1 MELDYSEPIGIKFFG
16 YQEDLEKL
24 LNRKI
29 DLVTSDGLS
38 KYKIL
43 LDSDVVRH
51 FINGNQLLMLTRIF
65 PGSGVFSF
73 TKTRRRIIPSL
84 NTKIV
89 IVTGEQINKL
99 KSAGTSTILRYT
111 CAFTRIFF

>member
-1 MELDYSEPIGIKFFG
+1 MLDILVELDYSEPIGMQFFG

-65 PGSGVFSF
+65 PNRFVMPDKVKNELCRSF
-73 TKTRRRIIPSL
+73 ASPLAPGTKKECSIWGTRL
-84 NTKIV
+84 
-89 IVTGEQINKL
+89 
-99 KSAGTSTILRYT
+99 
-111 CAFTRIFF
+111 